1 MSSILSFKIGKEI
14 WGILVY
20 IGDRLKFKKTYEIVL
35 SPLVVIACLLS
46 SGCGDNSKTH
56 DCCASAQKTDT
67 RKVDT
72 FSSVLVDGSGDLDI
86 SVQEA
91 CSLSI
96 TTEEKALSKIITEV
110 KDGTLQISIKGVNL
124 ASAPKIMVGMP
135 KIESVD
141 IDGAWKA
148 KMSDIKSSA
157 LKVNLDGASNL
168 TCSGTCDDLTADL
181 SGASE
186 LQASKL
192 ICKNTTLNIDGACKA
207 KIFSKD
213 SLKLDASGAARVE
226 LLGDPAQITKN
237 LTEAASFELSG
248 ESGD

>member
-1 MSSILSFKIGKEI
+1 MKSKRAIEI
-14 WGILVY
+14 ALGYFVLVA
-20 IGDRLKFKKTYEIVL
+20 
-35 SPLVVIACLLS
+35 SLVFCT
-46 SGCGDNSKTH
+46 GCGTDGVIQYSSSETSK
-56 DCCASAQKTDT
+56 SQKTEE
-67 RKVDT
+67 RKVDS
-72 FSSVLVDGSGDLDI
+72 FSSLLIDGSGDLDI

-91 CSLSI
+91 CSVSV

-110 KDGTLQISIKGVNL
+110 KDGTLQISIKGVSL
-124 ASAPKIMVGMP
+124 GSAPKIKVGMP

-141 IDGAWKA
+141 INGAWKA
-148 KMSDIKSSA
+148 NMSDIKSNA

-186 LQASKL
+186 LQAIKL
-192 ICKNTTLNIDGACKA
+192 ICKNIILNIDGACKA

-226 LLGDPAQITKN
+226 LAGNPPQITKN

>member
-1 MSSILSFKIGKEI
+1 M
-14 WGILVY
+14 VC
-20 IGDRLKFKKTYEIVL
+20 IGDRLKFKKTYEMVL
-35 SPLVVIACLLS
+35 SPLVVFACLLS
-46 SGCGDNSKTH
+46 SGCGDDSKTH
-56 DCCASAQKTDT
+56 ECCSSAQKTDV
-67 RKVDT
+67 RKVDS

-96 TTEEKALSKIITEV
+96 TTQEKALNKILTEV
-110 KDGTLQISIKGVNL
+110 KDDTLQISIKGVNL
-124 ASAPKIMVGMP
+124 ASAPKITVGMP
-135 KIESVD
+135 KVESVD
-141 IDGAWKA
+141 INGAWKA
-148 KMSDIKSSA
+148 NMSDIKSNT
-157 LKVNLDGASNL
+157 LKVSLDGASNL

-192 ICKNTTLNIDGACKA
+192 ICKNIIFNIDGACKA

-226 LLGDPAQITKN
+226 LAGNPPQITKN

-248 ESGD
+248 DSGD